1 MSQGPNV
8 SMGGGSFD
16 FDRANNGGGNGPQ
29 RPGGPHRPGS
39 GSGRKPRRFGC
50 GTIIGIVIVLIVLG
64 NVFRGCGSPASAD
77 CGDYDLTNGQYVS
90 NPGKG
95 DYEKNGSSY
104 DYVGCDTSRSGGGGF
119 FFLPFFSGGGSNYGD
134 GSGFR
139 GGGPG
144 TGK

>member
-16 FDRANNGGGNGPQ
+16 FDRENNGPQ
-29 RPGGPHRPGS
+29 RPGSG
-39 GSGRKPRRFGC
+39 GSGRKPRRIGC

-64 NVFRGCGSPASAD
+64 NVFRGCGSSAAAN
-77 CGDYDLTNGQYVS
+77 CGDYDLSNGQYVS

-104 DYVGCDTSRSGGGGF
+104 DYVGCDTSRSGGGF
-119 FFLPFFSGGGSNYGD
+119 FFIPFLGGSGSNYGD